1 VCGQASSGNA
11 EGDELAPEEDAEEG
25 GILRGGG
32 IEALVVMAV
41 ERNGFGKVIQV
52 VSASDGTVD
61 AGEEVEI
68 AFERTV
74 EEMEEGVEAGDGFAH
89 WSPGLGGG
97 RSGGFR
103 ATLGEEAQII
113 DGTFEAED
121 AGGFVIDFDG
131 DRPQMMLQA
140 KAEGTAGKRA
150 IDVIGTALE
159 SEASSEEG
167 ENILGFDSENETFE

>member
-1 VCGQASSGNA
+1 MCGQASSGNT
-11 EGDELAPEEDAEEG
+11 ERDELAAQEDAEEG
-25 GILRGGG
+25 GILWGSG

-41 ERNGFGKVIQV
+41 ERHGFGKVVEV

-89 WSPGLGGG
+89 RSPRLGGG
-97 RSGGFR
+97 RSGGFGAR
-103 ATLGEEAQII
+103 LGEEAHII

-140 KAEGTAGKRA
+140 QAEGTAGKGA
-150 IDVIGTALE
+150 IDVVGTGLE
-159 SEASSEEG
+159 REASCEER
-167 ENILGFDSENETFE
+167 EDVLGFDSENETFE